1 LDIDSSPVV
10 APRPWHRRFRRR
22 LGVGLLGGLGLF
34 GGAAAAGAG
43 TGAHHGPGCDC
54 RSASWL
60 SPPAPSGGLLA
71 VAAPI
76 LAPPPAAPTQGATLR
91 VATYNLH
98 SGLGPR
104 LTLGTSREVVLRNLE
119 RIADAIAASAPA
131 DHPVDIVGL
140 NEVDFV
146 GRRSGGVDEAQ
157 VLADLLQKRTGRSYA
172 VVGGVT
178 WERTTPGREV
188 RYGNAVLTRHPVL
201 SREVVA
207 YDADPATT
215 REGDALPSVAS
226 PRMLDRLFREA
237 RGAVKV
243 SVALP
248 GAPGSVAAP
257 HAWLPIE
264 VLVTHLDAFSQGD
277 REAQAVRLLRQH
289 VTPGRTTLL
298 LGDLNAV
305 PAHLT
310 LGRRLFSDD
319 LTHDLLTSG
328 PLVDARVVLA
338 ARDGEATL
346 ARWATFPVDAPEWP
360 LDGALAT
367 CDLVPVDA
375 RPIGD
380 DASDHL
386 GLAATFRFAG
396 APVREAYRAWH
407 DAVRSRQ
414 LDRIDRCALDG
425 GEASVRRRSLV
436 AASGFRDLASR

>member
-1 LDIDSSPVV
+1 MDSESKPII

-54 RSASWL
+54 ERASWL
-60 SPPAPSGGLLA
+60 SPPTTSGGLLA
-71 VAAPI
+71 VAAPA
-76 LAPPPAAPTQGATLR
+76 LLPPPPAAPAQGTTLR

-104 LTLGTSREVVLRNLE
+104 LTLGKSREAVLRNLG

-131 DHPVDIVGL
+131 DAPVDVVGL

-157 VLADLLQKRTGRSYA
+157 VMAELLRQRTGQAYS

-188 RYGNAVLTRHPVL
+188 RYGNAVLTRHPVVAQ
-201 SREVVA
+201 EVVA
-207 YDADPATT
+207 YDADPTTT
-215 REGDALPSVAS
+215 RDGDALPPVAS
-226 PRMLDRLFREA
+226 PRRLDRMFREA

-243 SVALP
+243 SVVVP
-248 GAPGSVAAP
+248 GAPGPVD
-257 HAWLPIE
+257 

-277 REAQAVRLLRQH
+277 REAQAVRLVRQH
-289 VTPGRTTLL
+289 VTPGTTTVL

-310 LGRRLFSDD
+310 LGRRLFGDD

-338 ARDGEATL
+338 ARDGEATM
-346 ARWATFPVDAPEWP
+346 ARWATFPVDAPVWP

-367 CDLVPVDA
+367 ADLVPVDA

-407 DAVRSRQ
+407 DAVRARQ
-414 LDRIDRCALDG
+414 LDRIDRCAFDG
-425 GEASVRRRSLV
+425 GESSVRRRSLV
-436 AASGFRDLASR
+436 ASSGFREIARKLSGDPR